1 MKFWAE
7 ILGNNLMFQ
16 LIRKHLKLSSF
27 RTLFKQQFFKI
38 FNFNL
43 NQNMKTFIRLL
54 NIFPTFSKNDLQGVP
69 KLALGKL
76 HNSRLEVFEQSK
88 YGYFGVLNGYLIK
101 GFTLFLKLILFGTPC
116 SI

>member
-27 RTLFKQQFFKI
+27 ITLFKEQFFKI

-43 NQNMKTFIRLL
+43 NQNMQTFIRLL
-54 NIFPTFSKNDLQGVP
+54 NTFLSFSKNDL
-69 KLALGKL
+69 
-76 HNSRLEVFEQSK
+76 
-88 YGYFGVLNGYLIK
+88 
-101 GFTLFLKLILFGTPC
+101 LFNLLKLLLKSRST
-116 SI
+116 